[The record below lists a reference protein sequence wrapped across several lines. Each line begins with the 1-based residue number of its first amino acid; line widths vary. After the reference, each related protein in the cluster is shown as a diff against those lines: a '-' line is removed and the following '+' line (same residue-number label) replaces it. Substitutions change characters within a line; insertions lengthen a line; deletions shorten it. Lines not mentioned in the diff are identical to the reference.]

1 MGKLRAWAGAAALA
15 AALFAASS
23 CAPGPRPFDAARA
36 FARLT
41 EQVALGP
48 RVPGTEGHRRGVE
61 YLEGALGP
69 LADRVTRHT
78 FEATCAVDSSDA
90 VFHNVI
96 AVFAPEARRRIL
108 FGAHWDTRAV
118 ADRDPDPAKRT
129 LPVPGA
135 NDGASG
141 VAVLL
146 EVARALHA
154 RPPRVGVDLV
164 FFDGE
169 DCGVEGEPRSWALG
183 SQRFVAEHPTYR
195 PGYAVI
201 LDMVGRRGTRI
212 PREANGMAAA
222 PAFVEAV
229 WTVAREEGLTVLT
242 DSTGGPVMDD
252 HIAFLAAGIPAVDLI
267 DLADPNWH
275 TVSDLPEGCA
285 PESLEQVG
293 RLVLA
298 LIARAEAA
306 EADGGFPP

>member
-1 MGKLRAWAGAAALA
+1 MRRLLAWVGVAGLAAGA
-15 AALFAASS
+15 S
-23 CAPGPRPFDAARA
+23 CAPGPRPFDGAQA
-36 FARLT
+36 FARLE

-61 YLEGALGP
+61 YLEGVLGP
-69 LADRVTRHT
+69 LAARVTRHT
-78 FEATCAVDSSDA
+78 FEGTCAVDSSDA

-96 AVFAPEARRRIL
+96 AVFAPDARRRIL
-108 FGAHWDTRAV
+108 FGAHWDTRVFAE
-118 ADRDPDPAKRT
+118 RDPDPAKRT

-154 RPPRVGVDLV
+154 RPPTVGVDLV

-169 DCGVEGEPRSWALG
+169 DCGVEGDVRSWALG
-183 SQRFVAEHPTYR
+183 SQRFVADHPAYR

-212 PREANGMAAA
+212 PREANSLAGA
-222 PAFVEAV
+222 PALVEAV
-229 WTVAREEGLTVLT
+229 WTVAREEGLSVLA
-242 DSTGGPVMDD
+242 DSTGTPVMDD
-252 HIAFLAAGIPAVDLI
+252 HIPFLAAGIPAVDLI

-275 TVSDLPEGCA
+275 TVSDLPGGCA

-306 EADGGFPP
+306 EGGSGFPP